1 MKLLKSRLFFFVAL
15 LFVFVTLWVCHS
27 LSSSEKQ
34 EIQNLRAFTKLYG
47 YVKHFHPSDE
57 ASQIDW
63 NKFAVYGTEKVKN
76 AKNRQELKT
85 TLEELFLPFAPT
97 IQIYYSNEKPEE
109 PKLHLPEDTYGL
121 KVVAWQHFGVG
132 LGGGRSIYRS
142 IRINRENII
151 AEGSGFGTVNQGLE
165 AVAHRGK
172 EIRLRASVK
181 ADVSGFGNQGQ
192 LWLRVDRESKERGFF
207 DNMADRPITSEE
219 WKEYEIQGDV
229 AGDAVN
235 IVFGCFLNGI
245 GQVWVDE
252 FQLSVKNE
260 KGEWEPVGIK
270 NPGFEE
276 EDKKQKP
283 KDWHCASPGYNY
295 QVTKEEPYK
304 GEKSLL
310 IACRMRRFKGKLFDK
325 HPEVGEVINKE
336 LDAGLSCQVPLAL
349 YSGENRTLGKS
360 DEYSLEEL
368 AAKLDALDISKMTA
382 DNEYLRLA
390 DVVIAWN
397 VFQHFYPYFDVVDVN
412 WEKELT
418 NTLKEALEGTSEKD
432 FFSTLKRLVA
442 RIQDGHGGVYHEM
455 QMEFAGLPFK
465 VDWVENQV
473 VITASKDE
481 EKYQKGDVIL
491 TIDGVKAEKALMNDE
506 EYISGSPQ
514 WKRFRSLAQFGYG
527 DEGTVAKLEIKR
539 GDEILEVEAER
550 NFRGLIVDSEKPN
563 IEELE
568 NNIYY
573 VNLDKAPMKEISE
586 KIDALAQA
594 KGVIFDLRGYPN
606 GNHQVICHLL
616 EEKDTSVA
624 WMRIPQFIYP
634 DQENIVGYRESGWGL
649 TTKKPRIQGKVVFL
663 TDGRAISY
671 AESFMSFIEHYKLAE
686 IVGQPTAG
694 TNGNVNVINLPG
706 NFRVTWTGMK
716 VVKHDGSQHHLIGI
730 LPTVPVERTVKRV
743 LEGRD
748 EFLEKALEIIKQ

>member
-1 MKLLKSRLFFFVAL
+1 MRLFKSRLFFFVSL
-15 LFVFVTLWVCHS
+15 LFIFFILWFCQY
-27 LSSSEKQ
+27 LLSSEKQ

-47 YVKHFHPSDE
+47 YVKYFHPSDE

-63 NKFAVYGTEKVKN
+63 DKFAIYGIEKVKK
-76 AKNRQELKT
+76 AENRQELKT
-85 TLEELFLPFAPT
+85 ALEELFLTLAPT
-97 IQIYYSNEKPEE
+97 VQIYHSNEKPEE
-109 PKLHLPEDTYGL
+109 SKLHPPEDTSGL
-121 KVVAWQHFGVG
+121 KIVAWQHFGVG

-151 AEGSGFGTVNQGLE
+151 AEGGSFGTITQGLD

-172 EIRLRASVK
+172 GIRLRASVK
-181 ADVSGFGNQGQ
+181 AAVSGVGNQGQ
-192 LWLRVDRESKERGFF
+192 LWLRVDRENRRSGFF
-207 DNMADRPITSEE
+207 DNMADRPITSNE
-219 WKEYEIQGDV
+219 WKEYEIQGKVD
-229 AGDAVN
+229 GDAVN
-235 IVFGCFLNGI
+235 VVFGCFLKGI

-252 FQLSVKNE
+252 FQLSVKNI
-260 KGEWEPVGIK
+260 KDEWVPVGTK

-276 EDKKQKP
+276 EDKKHKP
-283 KDWHCASPGYNY
+283 KDWFHASPGYDY
-295 QVTKEEPYK
+295 QIIKEESYK

-310 IACRMRRFKGKLFDK
+310 IACKGRRFKGKLFEK

-336 LDAGLSCQVPLAL
+336 LDAGLFCQVPLAL
-349 YSGENRTLGKS
+349 YSDENRTLGRS
-360 DEYSLEEL
+360 DEFSFEEL
-368 AAKLDALDISKMTA
+368 ATKLDAMDISKMTA

-397 VFQHFYPYFDVVDVN
+397 VFQHFYSYFDVVDVD
-412 WEKELT
+412 WDKELT
-418 NTLKEALEGTSEKD
+418 NTLKDALADTSEKD

-442 RIQDGHGGVYHEM
+442 KIQDGHGGVYHEM
-455 QMEFAGLPFK
+455 QSKLAGLPFK
-465 VDWVENQV
+465 MDWVEKQV

-481 EKYQKGDVIL
+481 DSFQKGDLLL
-491 TIDGVKAEKALMNDE
+491 TIDGVKAEKALINDE
-506 EYISGSPQ
+506 EYLSGSPQ

-527 DEGTVAKLEIKR
+527 DEGTIAKLKIKRGNEILEIK
-539 GDEILEVEAER
+539 AER
-550 NFRGLIVDSEKPN
+550 NFRERIVEAEKPN

-586 KIDALAQA
+586 RIDELAQA

-616 EEKDTSVA
+616 QEKDTSVA

-634 DQENIVGYRESGWGL
+634 DRENIVGYRESGWGL
-649 TTKKPRIQGKVVFL
+649 TTKKPRIQGKVVFM

-671 AESFMSFIEHYKLAE
+671 AESFMSFIEHYKLGE

-706 NFRVTWTGMK
+706 NFRVTWTGMR
-716 VVKHDGSQHHLIGI
+716 VVKHDGSQHHLVGI
-730 LPTVPVERTVKRV
+730 LPTIPVKRTVKGV

-748 EFLEKALEIIKQ
+748 EFLEKALEIINQ